1 MTNLQQLHNQ
11 IREALDD
18 LGDTPSDLTASLT
31 DSASAI
37 EIALA
42 HDPDADQ
49 AGHNNGEA
57 FARFA
62 RRQLGEY

>member
-1 MTNLQQLHNQ
+1 MTDLQKLHNQ

-37 EIALA
+37 ELALD
-42 HDPDADQ
+42 HDPGADQ